1 MRPLRRGKGSGLD
14 QSGIVVG
21 DEPFLQVQDDA
32 AKPLV
37 VGQLL
42 MESLFKLMDTAF
54 KLGNGRLSHKD
65 LASWDGKIKRRYDAP
80 QLASCRGLTDTRTS
94 YRRNLPKQLAAK
106 IMDICI
112 AVPWEQGWRQT
123 RLASWENQGA

>member
-1 MRPLRRGKGSGLD
+1 MRPLRRGKGSGLG

-21 DEPFLQVQDDA
+21 DETFLQVQDDA

-54 KLGNGRLSHKD
+54 KLGNGRLSHK
-65 LASWDGKIKRRYDAP
+65 AP
-80 QLASCRGLTDTRTS
+80 R
-94 YRRNLPKQLAAK
+94 
-106 IMDICI
+106 
-112 AVPWEQGWRQT
+112 V
-123 RLASWENQGA
+123 